1 MSPSSKNA
9 KNIKIQDR
17 IRLKI
22 IKWNICIMRFQITDK
37 QVVICPQEEEKKK
50 KKSFLDLFL
59 FKGPFLLV
67 LLDPNVL
74 GFSEKSGR

>member
-1 MSPSSKNA
+1 
-9 KNIKIQDR
+9 
-17 IRLKI
+17 
-22 IKWNICIMRFQITDK
+22 MRFQITDK

-74 GFSEKSGR
+74 GFSEESGR